1 MSISRYFIDRP
12 IFAWVLA
19 ILVCLFGLLSIRSLP
34 VAQFPAL
41 APPQISVSAIYPGA
55 DATTLDKT
63 TTQIIE
69 QQLQGIDHLRYFSS
83 QSSSSGAVTVTLTF
97 EQGTDP
103 DTAQVQV
110 NNKVQ
115 SALPLL
121 PQEVQRQGVRVEK
134 SSANFALVPG
144 LYSADGSH
152 DQFDL
157 ADMMASKIQEPVSR
171 INGVGGF
178 QLFGSQYAMRIWVD
192 PMKLNSYQL
201 TMADVSSAVQ
211 AQNAQVSAGQLGN
224 LPAPA
229 TQQLNA
235 TVSVQSRLQSP
246 EEFGMIR
253 LKTSEDGSVVR
264 LRDVARIELGSEA
277 YGFSAKYSGHPAT
290 AAAIRL
296 APGADALKTI
306 GEVKA
311 RIAEIAKT
319 LPSDVK
325 VIYPWDTTPFVKVS
339 LKQVIETLFEAMV
352 LVFLVMFLFLQ
363 NWRATLIPTIAIPVV
378 LLGTL
383 AVMNVA
389 GFSINTLT
397 LFGMVLAIGLLVD
410 DAIVVVE
417 NVERLIQE
425 EGLAPRDAARRS
437 MDELSGALIAI
448 ATVLA
453 AVFLP
458 MAFFGGSTG
467 VVYRQFSLT
476 LVSAMALS
484 VLVALILTPALA
496 ATILQPGDPL
506 KHEGNGPLAR
516 FFRWFNDR
524 FDRGREIHE
533 SGVHKL
539 LGARRG
545 AAVAYGLIV
554 AVMAV
559 IFWRLPTGFMPDED
573 TGAVFTLVALPS
585 GATLPRTDAA
595 LDYARQYFEKTEG
608 KNIQG
613 VFTVGGFSFA
623 GQGQNAGIAF
633 LPLKPWDERGG
644 KANTSKA
651 IADRATGALSAY
663 RDALIISFI
672 PPAALE
678 FGNATGFDLQLVDT
692 GNIGHAR
699 LTEARNQLLGMA
711 MQDKRIVGIR
721 PVSLEDAP
729 QLTVDVDQDK
739 ARALGLD
746 IGQINSTIA
755 SAWGGSY
762 INDFI
767 DRGRVKRVYV
777 QADEPYRQSPED
789 IQDLYVRGSDGKSM
803 APFTAF
809 SSLKWANAPVQ
820 LSRYNGL
827 PSLELQGSPAPG
839 VSTGTAMTAMAEMQ
853 AKLPP
858 GTALQWTGLSYEEQQ
873 SSGQAPALYGLS
885 LLIVFLCLAALYES
899 WTIPVA
905 VLLVV
910 PLGIVGAVLLA
921 KLTGLDNNIYL
932 QVGLITT
939 MGLGAK
945 NAILI
950 VEFAEDRLRSGAD
963 AVAAAV
969 EAARL
974 RLRPMLMT
982 SLALV
987 FGVLP
992 LAVASGPGAGSQ
1004 NAIGRAVV
1012 GGALSATF
1020 LAIFFVP
1027 LFFVF
1032 VKQLFRKSQADP
1044 SAKATPQ
1051 APVPAE

>member
-1 MSISRYFIDRP
+1 MSRYFIDRP

-19 ILVCLFGLLSIRSLP
+19 ILTCLFGLLSIRSLP
-34 VAQFPAL
+34 IAQFPAL
-41 APPQISVSAIYPGA
+41 APPQISVSAIFPGA

-83 QSSSSGAVTVTLTF
+83 QSSSSGQVTVTLTF
-97 EQGTDP
+97 EQGTNP

-115 SALPLL
+115 AALPLL

-152 DQFDL
+152 DQNDL
-157 ADMMASKIQEPVSR
+157 ADMMASKIQEPIAR
-171 INGVGGF
+171 INGVGSF

-192 PMKLNSYQL
+192 PMKLNSFQL
-201 TMADVSSAVQ
+201 TMADVTSAVQ
-211 AQNAQVSAGQLGN
+211 AQNAQVSAGQIGN
-224 LPAPA
+224 LPAPP
-229 TQQLNA
+229 TQELNA
-235 TVSVQSRLQSP
+235 TVSVQSRLQTP
-246 EEFGMIR
+246 DEFGAIR

-264 LRDVARIELGSEA
+264 LRDVARIELGAEN
-277 YGFSAKYSGHPAT
+277 YGFSANYSGHPAT

-296 APGADALKTI
+296 APGADALKTTA
-306 GEVKA
+306 EVKA
-311 RIAEIAKT
+311 KIAEISKQFPA
-319 LPSDVK
+319 DVK

-339 LKQVIETLFEAMV
+339 LKQVVETLFEAMF

-383 AVMNVA
+383 AVMNIA

-425 EGLAPRDAARRS
+425 EGCSPKEAAKKS
-437 MDELSGALIAI
+437 MDEISGALIAI
-448 ATVLA
+448 AIVLA

-458 MAFFGGSTG
+458 MAFFSGSTG
-467 VVYRQFSLT
+467 VIYRQFSLT
-476 LVSAMALS
+476 IVSAMALS
-484 VLVALILTPALA
+484 VMVALILTPALA
-496 ATILQPGDPL
+496 ATILPPGNPL
-506 KHEGNGPLAR
+506 KHEGNSLSDR
-516 FFRWFNDR
+516 FFRWFNGGFER
-524 FDRGREIHE
+524 ARLVHERGVRATIG
-533 SGVHKL
+533 GVKR
-539 LGARRG
+539 A
-545 AAVAYGLIV
+545 AAVYIV
-554 AVMAV
+554 IFAVMGLL
-559 IFWRLPTGFMPDED
+559 FWRLPTGFLPDED
-573 TGAVFTLVALPS
+573 TGAVFTLVAEPS

-595 LDYARQYFEKTEG
+595 LDYARDYFDKNES
-608 KNIQG
+608 KNIEG

-633 LPLKPWDERGG
+633 LPLKPWDERKG
-644 KANTSKA
+644 KQNTSKS
-651 IADRATGALSAY
+651 IADRATAALSQF

-678 FGNATGFDLQLVDT
+678 LGNATGFDLQLVDT
-692 GNIGHAR
+692 GNVGHEKLVA
-699 LTEARNQLLGMA
+699 ARNQLLGMA

-729 QLTVDVDQDK
+729 QLNVDIDQDK

-746 IGQINSTIA
+746 IGQINQTIS

-777 QADEPYRQSPED
+777 QADEPYRLNPED
-789 IQDLYVRGSDGKSM
+789 VSNLYVRGADGKSM

-809 SSLKWANAPVQ
+809 ANLKWANAPVQ

-839 VSTGTAMTAMAEMQ
+839 TSTGTAMKALEEMA

-858 GTALQWTGLSYEEQQ
+858 GVSIQWTGLSYEEKQ

-885 LLIVFLCLAALYES
+885 ILIVFLCLAALYES
-899 WTIPVA
+899 WTIPLA
-905 VLLVV
+905 VILVV
-910 PLGIVGAVLLA
+910 PLGIVGALLGA

-939 MGLGAK
+939 MGLASK

-950 VEFAEDRLRSGAD
+950 VEFAEDRMKLGHSCIDSAI
-963 AVAAAV
+963 
-969 EAARL
+969 EAAKL
-974 RLRPMLMT
+974 RLRPIIMT
-982 SLALV
+982 SLAFG

-992 LAVASGPGAGSQ
+992 LAIATGPGAGSQ

-1012 GGALSATF
+1012 GGTLTATF

-1032 VKQLFRKSQADP
+1032 VKRCFHLDKPAPCGD
-1044 SAKATPQ
+1044 AK
-1051 APVPAE
+1051 PVPAE

>member
-1 MSISRYFIDRP
+1 VSRYFIDRP

-19 ILVCLFGLLSIRSLP
+19 ILTMLFGLLAARSLP
-34 VAQFPAL
+34 IAQFPAL
-41 APPQISVSAIYPGA
+41 APPQIGVSAVFPGA

-69 QQLQGIDHLRYFSS
+69 QQLQGIDNLRYFTS
-83 QSSSSGAVTVTLTF
+83 QSSSSGQVQITLTF
-97 EQGTDP
+97 EQGTNP

-115 SALPLL
+115 AALPLL

-152 DQFDL
+152 NQDDL
-157 ADMMASKIQEPVSR
+157 ADMMASRIQEPVSR
-171 INGVGGF
+171 INGVGNF

-192 PMKLNSYQL
+192 PMKLNSFQL
-201 TMADVSSAVQ
+201 TIADVTAAIQS
-211 AQNAQVSAGQLGN
+211 QNAQVSAGQIGN

-229 TQQLNA
+229 NQQLNA

-253 LKTSEDGSVVR
+253 VKTNEDGSVVR
-264 LRDVARIELGSEA
+264 LRDVARVEIGAEN
-277 YGFSAKYSGHPAT
+277 YGFSSNYNGHPAT
-290 AAAIRL
+290 AAVIRL
-296 APGADALKTI
+296 APGANALKTI

-311 RIAEIAKT
+311 KIADIARQF
-319 LPSDVK
+319 PPDVK

-339 LKQVIETLFEAMV
+339 LRQVVETLFEAMI

-363 NWRATLIPTIAIPVV
+363 NIRATLIPTIAIPVV

-383 AVMNVA
+383 AVMSIA

-425 EGLAPRDAARRS
+425 EGCPPREAARKS
-437 MDELSGALIAI
+437 MDEISGALIAI
-448 ATVLA
+448 AVVLA

-467 VVYRQFSLT
+467 VIYRQFSLT

-484 VLVALILTPALA
+484 VMVALILSPALA
-496 ATILQPGDPL
+496 ATILKPGDPL
-506 KHEGNGPLAR
+506 KHDGNGPFDR
-516 FFRWFNDR
+516 FFRWFNGG
-524 FDRGREIHE
+524 FDRARAIHE
-533 SGVHKL
+533 KGVRSTIAGVK
-539 LGARRG
+539 R
-545 AAVAYGLIV
+545 AAGVYLAIL
-554 AVMAV
+554 AVMGLL
-559 IFWRLPTGFMPDED
+559 FWRLPTGFLPDED
-573 TGAVFTLVALPS
+573 IGAVFTLVAEPS
-585 GATLPRTDAA
+585 GATLPRTDKA
-595 LDYARQYFEKTEG
+595 LATARDHFL
-608 KNIQG
+608 KNESSTVDG

-633 LPLKPWDERGG
+633 AHLKPWDERPG
-644 KANTSKA
+644 KKNSAKA
-651 IADRATGALSAY
+651 IADRATGALSQY

-678 FGNATGFDLQLVDT
+678 LGNATGFDLQLVDT
-692 GNIGHAR
+692 GNIGHDR
-699 LTEARNQLLGMA
+699 LVGARNMLLGMA

-729 QLTVDVDQDK
+729 QLRVDVDQDK
-739 ARALGLD
+739 ARSLGLD
-746 IGQINSTIA
+746 IGQINQTIS

-777 QADEPYRQSPED
+777 QADEAYRQAPEAVR
-789 IQDLYVRGSDGKSM
+789 DLYVRGSDGKSM

-809 SSLKWANAPVQ
+809 STLNWANAPVQ

-827 PSLELQGSPAPG
+827 PSLELEGAPAPG
-839 VSTGTAMTAMAEMQ
+839 TSTGTAMKAMEEMA

-858 GTALQWTGLSYEEQQ
+858 GTSLQWTGLSYEEQR

-899 WTIPVA
+899 WTIPLA
-905 VLLVV
+905 VVLVV
-910 PLGIVGAVLLA
+910 PLGIVGALLGA

-939 MGLGAK
+939 MGLASK

-950 VEFAEDRLRSGAD
+950 VEFAEERMRAGASC
-963 AVAAAV
+963 VESAV
-969 EAARL
+969 EGARL
-974 RLRPMLMT
+974 RLRPIIMT
-982 SLALV
+982 SFAFV

-992 LAVASGPGAGSQ
+992 LAIATGPGAGSQ

-1012 GGALSATF
+1012 GGTLTATF

-1032 VKQLFRKSQADP
+1032 VKRCFRLDKPRASP
-1044 SAKATPQ
+1044 ELRPL
-1051 APVPAE
+1051 PAE